1 MSNLFG
7 RMAQDF
13 RHMSTAEFQITLA
26 LQADLQS
33 DLSGVIEKFNNALQT
48 TNKIIDRS
56 DKVTDSIVSK
66 IEVSHGVSVAA
77 INSSINK
84 LDARIA
90 TYDRLL
96 LDNLSVLRSLRDESK
111 SLQTSKNDFLK
122 MESDFYKLPFLP
134 RIWCAIFRFR
144 E

>member
-1 MSNLFG
+1 MSNLSG

-13 RHMSTAEFQITLA
+13 RHMSTTEFQITLA

-77 INSSINK
+77 VNSSINT

-111 SLQTSKNDFLK
+111 SLQISKNEFLK
-122 MESDFYKLPFLP
+122 MESDFYKLPFLT
-134 RIWCAIFRFR
+134 RIWCAIFRFH